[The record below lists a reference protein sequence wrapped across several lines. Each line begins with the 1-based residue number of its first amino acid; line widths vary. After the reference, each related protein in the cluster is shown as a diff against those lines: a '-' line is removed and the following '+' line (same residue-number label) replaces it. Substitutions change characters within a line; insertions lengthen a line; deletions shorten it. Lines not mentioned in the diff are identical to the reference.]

1 MINIGTKIEIL
12 PRYTGD
18 GEEVDSYGHCAGW
31 VRGICSDG
39 DLLIELQGTGEE
51 VYVSARRVRV

>member
-1 MINIGTKIEIL
+1 MINIGTRIEIL
-12 PRYTGD
+12 PRFNDEG
-18 GEEVDSYGHCAGW
+18 EVDAYGHCTGW
-31 VRGICSDG
+31 VRQICSDG

>member
-1 MINIGTKIEIL
+1 VINIGTRIEIL
-12 PRYTGD
+12 PRFSD
-18 GEEVDSYGHCAGW
+18 GQEVDTYGHCTGW
-31 VRGICSDG
+31 VRDICADG